1 MPVVG
6 FRVTNSEETMLK
18 NAAAE
23 GGKSLANL
31 LRDRVFGN
39 RNEEFLGILDR
50 QNQQI
55 EQRINLRFLSIEKK
69 LNDLLFNSRIGAQI
83 AQAIMQ
89 NVNPENAEKIVDKI
103 FSEVEKMEKMESEGE
118 K

>member
-1 MPVVG
+1 MPVIG
-6 FRVTNSEETMLK
+6 FRVTNAEETLLK
-18 NAAAE
+18 NEAADSGE
-23 GGKSLANL
+23 SLANL
-31 LRDRVFGN
+31 VRRRVFEN
-39 RNEEFLGILDR
+39 RDEEFLKILDR